1 MVLMS
6 RRRSFSPNSQVEQV
20 VNMLDIKFGND
31 IGTRMRKHG
40 HKILT
45 DKRRSDSDLP
55 KQLERLVKLFV
66 LYIVNHAYKSP
77 IKDAIH
83 SGIVTDQQIIDT
95 LTVLSNGADKYDEST
110 DIGDIISSLIRENK
124 LPAQTGG
131 QSQNVEKLKIQ
142 KRKYRKTRSIK
153 NRRITRRR
161 RSRQ

>member
-1 MVLMS
+1 MS
-6 RRRSFSPNSQVEQV
+6 RWRSFSPNSKVKQM
-20 VNMLDIKFGND
+20 VNRLNSDFGND
-31 IGTRMRKHG
+31 IGTRMETHG
-40 HKILT
+40 YKILT

-55 KQLERLVKLFV
+55 KRLERLVKLFV
-66 LYIVNHAYKSP
+66 LYIVNREYNSP

-83 SGIVTDQQIIDT
+83 SRGIVTDQQIIDT

-110 DIGDIISSLIRENK
+110 DIGDIISSLIQDNK

-131 QSQNVEKLKIQ
+131 QSQNAEKLKIQ